1 MHESTEPTGLRRYI
15 WRALLILLGA
25 ALYAFGVEMFYAP
38 AGLTT
43 GGLTGISLI
52 LNKLV
57 HLPVGVMTFVMNI
70 PLFFLGYKSMGRFF
84 FVLSVVGVLA
94 SSLWIDLF
102 AVILPAVPAFADDRM
117 LCCVLGGAIT
127 GLGLGVIMAAGGSTG
142 GTDIVGLLL
151 SRKHEELSLG
161 RVILITDVVIVVA
174 NTVIFKDLS
183 AAGYTAIAMY
193 IATVVIDAV
202 MYGANIASV
211 ALIITKK
218 TDEIADLLIHS
229 LQRGV
234 TILNGTGAYTHT
246 PQSMLVCA
254 VSRRQLSHMKQLVRM
269 HDPNAFI
276 IITEAREVLGN
287 GFKAM

>member
-161 RVILITDVVIVVA
+161 RVILIADVVIVVA

-193 IATVVIDAV
+193 IATVVIDAEHFSRHAFELFFRRDAV
-202 MYGANIASV
+202 DSFVHCDVFSDHHAS
-211 ALIITKK
+211 LSI
-218 TDEIADLLIHS
+218 
-229 LQRGV
+229 
-234 TILNGTGAYTHT
+234 ILNEFTGFYIFCKIEH
-246 PQSMLVCA
+246 P
-254 VSRRQLSHMKQLVRM
+254 
-269 HDPNAFI
+269 
-276 IITEAREVLGN
+276 
-287 GFKAM
+287 